1 VSPGTAS
8 SPDPAAGDNARLPE
22 DDAGRLREKL
32 VAVFVHRGAT
42 EPDDLAQEVLNR
54 LSAKQSAMRE
64 KGEKFATQSDIV
76 QYAHGIARK
85 VLQEHRRAS
94 ARFAQLDPDHDPV
107 AEGPG
112 ALDPEALL
120 LSKERMGILEAL
132 LKNLEPAERRLIEM
146 FYADDEDH
154 LESHLDISR
163 NALRIRIHRTMTNLR
178 RFAGKAGFVKQPTI
192 RRKKP

>member
-1 VSPGTAS
+1 MSPGTAS

-94 ARFAQLDPDHDPV
+94 ARFAQLDP
-107 AEGPG
+107 
-112 ALDPEALL
+112 EALL